1 MNSKIVATRIGTLKQ
16 QFVKKKIG
24 LSFTQLTEKQR
35 TVAIIRMRRHCFT
48 VSDQSRFTF
57 EFYGNVLMRMIDHTV
72 IMENM
77 YNE

>member
-1 MNSKIVATRIGTLKQ
+1 MNSAIRATRIKEIKS

-35 TVAIIRMRRHCFT
+35 TVAIIRMRSHCFT

-57 EFYGNVLMRMIDHTV
+57 EFYGNVLMRMIDHAV
-72 IMENM
+72 ILENM
-77 YNE
+77 LN